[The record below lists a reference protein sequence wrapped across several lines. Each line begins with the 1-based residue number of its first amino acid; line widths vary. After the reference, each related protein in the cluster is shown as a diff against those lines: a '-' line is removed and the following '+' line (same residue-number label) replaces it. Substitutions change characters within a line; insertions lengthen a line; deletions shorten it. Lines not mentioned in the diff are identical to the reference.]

1 MNVFIAN
8 INGQTANLT
17 PEESWHCCKVL
28 RCKAGDQIHII
39 DGLGAFYKGELITAT
54 EKQCVAH
61 ITEGPTYQTKR
72 NYYLHLAI
80 APTKQIDRI
89 EWMVEK
95 AVEIGIDEL
104 SFLKCKNSERVNIKI
119 DRIKKIVESAVKQSK
134 QALIPK
140 VNDLEEFKKITADQA
155 DIKLIAHCEE
165 EVKVELKSID
175 FMDKKIV
182 VLVGPEGDF
191 TKEEIELAKTAGFE
205 PVSLGDTRLRTET
218 AGLYVVQ
225 ALSILT

>member
-80 APTKQIDRI
+80 APTKQMDRI

-119 DRIKKIVESAVKQSK
+119 DRVKKIVESAVKQSK

-140 VNDLEEFKKITADQA
+140 VNDLEEFKKVTTSLA

-165 EVKVELKSID
+165 GVKSELKSLE
-175 FMDKKIV
+175 FKDKKIL

-191 TKEEIELAKTAGFE
+191 TKEEIELAKGAGFK
-205 PVSLGDTRLRTET
+205 PVSLGDTRLRSET

-225 ALSILT
+225 ALAILT

>member
-8 INGQTANLT
+8 INGNTANLT
-17 PEESWHCCKVL
+17 PDESWHCCKVL
-28 RCKAGDQIHII
+28 RCKAGEQIHII

-61 ITEGPTYQTKR
+61 ITEGPVYQKKR
-72 NYYLHLAI
+72 NYHLHLAI

-140 VNDLEEFKKITADQA
+140 VNDLEEFKKVATGLA

-165 EVKVELKSID
+165 GVKAELKSIEFKD
-175 FMDKKIV
+175 RKV
-182 VLVGPEGDF
+182 LVLVGPEGDF
-191 TKEEIELAKTAGFE
+191 AKQEIELAKTAGFK
-205 PVSLGDTRLRTET
+205 PVSLGDTRLRSET

-225 ALSILT
+225 ALAILT